1 MISKKPKGLG
11 RGLEALLGDS
21 ADFTND
27 ATAVTE
33 ASLSLPV
40 AALQPGKYQPR
51 THMDETALNELADS
65 IRAQGLLQALLVRP
79 INNAKNGATHEI
91 IAGERRFRAAQLAG
105 LKEVPVLVRD
115 VDDKAAAAMA
125 LIENMQREDLNPL
138 EEAQGIQ
145 RLIEE
150 FRFTHEQ
157 AAASVGRSRSAV
169 SNLLRL
175 LNLAKPVQAML
186 MAGDL
191 DMGHARAL
199 LAVDSA
205 TQITL
210 GTQIVAK
217 GLSVREAEKLV
228 VRATTGQN
236 GARSVVH
243 KDKFRDITRLEEE
256 LSDALATAVTI
267 KVRAKNKG
275 ELIIAF
281 AGLDQLD
288 GLIARVRTGQ
298 D

>member
-1 MISKKPKGLG
+1 MVSKKPKGLG
-11 RGLEALLGDS
+11 RGLEALLGGGAPDLS
-21 ADFTND
+21 PE
-27 ATAVTE
+27 ATKVT
-33 ASLSLPV
+33 ASTATLPV
-40 AALQPGKYQPR
+40 KALQAGKYQPR
-51 THMDETALNELADS
+51 TRMDEGALNELADS

-79 INNAKNGATHEI
+79 ISNGANGATHEI

-105 LKEVPVLVRD
+105 LTDVPVMIKEV
-115 VDDKAAAAMA
+115 DDQAAAAMA

-157 AAASVGRSRSAV
+157 AAESVGRSRSAV

-186 MAGDL
+186 MAGDI

-210 GTQIVAK
+210 ANEIIARRM
-217 GLSVREAEKLV
+217 SVRDAEKLV
-228 VRATTGQN
+228 VRTTTGQT
-236 GARSVVH
+236 GAKSPAAREKS
-243 KDKFRDITRLEEE
+243 RDLTRLEEE
-256 LSDALATAVTI
+256 LSDALATSVSI
-267 KVRAKNKG
+267 KVNARNKG
-275 ELIIAF
+275 ELVIAF
-281 AGLDQLD
+281 ANLDQLD
-288 GLIARVRTGQ
+288 GVIARLRQ
-298 D
+298 H